1 MNMSCNNTNN
11 NTNNNNNNNK
21 WHTPTFSKNPEDFIN
36 NMNKLPQD
44 IIKWCITP
52 YVPSKILMTTCRGHY
67 AKNHKLKNI
76 VGVQKTESYIRAV
89 VRKDMNFVL
98 RTLLEEIY
106 NKWLNMTHWLHNHTY
121 YSNYIDF
128 LQDFCIEHESDKC
141 LEEITNMR
149 LSYV

>member
-1 MNMSCNNTNN
+1 MQI
-11 NTNNNNNNNK
+11 
-21 WHTPTFSKNPEDFIN
+21 FSNEKVDFFKNIN
-36 NMNKLPQD
+36 RLPKD
-44 IIKWCITP
+44 LSLLVSS
-52 YVPSKILMTTCRGHY
+52 YVPAI
-67 AKNHKLKNI
+67 AKMPLNKELYVKYHHLFREYIKKRQLEN
-76 VGVQKTESYIRAV
+76 YIRTT
-89 VRKDMNFVL
+89 VRQDNDFVFSQIL
-98 RTLLEEIY
+98 KENY